1 MNTPAPVVLRSA
13 RRDDLP
19 RIVELLADDNLGAA
33 REHVCDPVSEVYV
46 TAFDAIVAEPGN
58 CVIVAELHGE
68 IVGCLQLTFV
78 PGLSRRG
85 ATRAFIEGVR
95 VSSNVRGLRI
105 GELLVHDAIKRAKAA
120 SCSLVRLTTDATR
133 KDAHR
138 FYERLGFSATHIGYK
153 LEIA

>member
-1 MNTPAPVVLRSA
+1 MNMRTQVTLRVA
-13 RRDDLP
+13 CRADLP
-19 RIVELLADDNLGAA
+19 RIVTLLADDVLGAA
-33 REHVCDPVSEVYV
+33 REHVSDPVSEVYL
-46 TAFDAIVAEPGN
+46 TAFDAIMAQPGN
-58 CVIVAELHGE
+58 CVIVAEMDAE

-85 ATRAFIEGVR
+85 ATRAIIEGVR

-105 GELLVHDAIKRAKAA
+105 GELLVRDAIERAQAA
-120 SCSLVRLTTDATR
+120 SCSLIQLTTDATR

-153 LEIA
+153 MEIV